1 MRTRYKR
8 NKRKTLGEWPV
19 CSPSPEEVAC
29 KVQYIGS
36 AEHKSYPSKAGSPA
50 FRSDASRCDPRYK
63 DKEEDITEALKKAI
77 RNRAVCSTFEDG
89 FPKYVW
95 GFLDE
100 DLYEVRHINGP
111 VGTYKAYKLE
121 DRIDWPEDPDNI
133 LGLYV

>member
-8 NKRKTLGEWPV
+8 NKRKSLGEWPV

-63 DKEEDITEALKKAI
+63 DKEGDITEALKKPSEIELYA
-77 RNRAVCSTFEDG
+77 A
-89 FPKYVW
+89 PLKM
-95 GFLDE
+95 GFLSMSGGSWMKICMRFAT
-100 DLYEVRHINGP
+100 LTAPLAR
-111 VGTYKAYKLE
+111 TKLTSWKTE
-121 DRIDWPEDPDNI
+121 
-133 LGLYV
+133 

>member
-8 NKRKTLGEWPV
+8 NKRKSLGEWPV
-19 CSPSPEEVAC
+19 GAPSPEEVARN
-29 KVQYIGS
+29 VQYIGS

-50 FRSDASRCDPRYK
+50 LRSDASRCDPRYK
-63 DKEEDITEALKKAI
+63 DKEEDITEALQEAI
-77 RNRAVCSTFEDG
+77 RNRAVCSTFQDG
-89 FPKYVW
+89 FFKYAW
-95 GFLDE
+95 GFLDD

-121 DRIDWPEDPDNI
+121 ESIDWPEDPENK